1 MRHRLTRRTLRVRLV
16 RDAETVC
23 ATALHRRVVWE
34 AVRPKSV
41 SLALRSGVE
50 TLGGHGQGGFGEAEA
65 RHESPLLGLSAGASG
80 AVWTGAGLPS
90 VAEVMHCLG
99 NRPAVAHALT
109 ARRIVSWELLS
120 TEPLSNRFGASLSR
134 PCGPATTPTKRS
146 DRART
151 QCRPIASPTTPPMHV
166 SAPTWAIEA
175 CRALHRP

>member
-1 MRHRLTRRTLRVRLV
+1 M
-16 RDAETVC
+16 
-23 ATALHRRVVWE
+23 WE

-41 SLALRSGVE
+41 TLALRSGVE

-80 AVWTGAGLPS
+80 AVSTGAGLPS

-120 TEPLSNRFGASLSR
+120 TEPLSHLLILGRNANLNFIS
-134 PCGPATTPTKRS
+134 
-146 DRART
+146 
-151 QCRPIASPTTPPMHV
+151 
-166 SAPTWAIEA
+166 
-175 CRALHRP
+175 

>member
-1 MRHRLTRRTLRVRLV
+1 MPHRLTRRTLRVRPV
-16 RDAETVC
+16 RHAGAVC

-41 SLALRSGVE
+41 TLALRSGVE
-50 TLGGHGQGGFGEAEA
+50 TLGGHGRGGFGEAEA
-65 RHESPLLGLSAGASG
+65 HHESPLLGLSAGASG

-90 VAEVMHCLG
+90 VADVMHCLG

-151 QCRPIASPTTPPMHV
+151 QCRPISNPTTPSMHV